1 MSAAGPTHLVFVYG
15 TLKRGQANHHW
26 LVGAEALGRT
36 RLQGLAMH
44 NVGPYPM
51 AVPVPAP
58 ATDAGNDPPPL
69 LHGELYRVDAAGLA
83 RLDLLEDVPNEYQRL
98 RRPLVNGQEVWV
110 YAGEP
115 EQAAHLPP
123 VPFGDW
129 GTTPVF
135 FPREADGAT
144 PEAVPAQRD
153 DGQWGVVMHL
163 GPEELE
169 GVGEALV
176 VVTGVFGERFWVVG
190 GVGDW
195 GR

>member
-1 MSAAGPTHLVFVYG
+1 MVFVYG

-51 AVPVPAP
+51 AVPLPAP
-58 ATDAGNDPPPL
+58 ATDAGNGLPPL
-69 LHGELYRVDAAGLA
+69 LHGELYRVDASGLA

-98 RRPLVNGQEVWV
+98 RRPLVNGQQVWV
-110 YAGEP
+110 YAGGP
-115 EQAAHLPP
+115 EQAAQLPP

-135 FPREADGAT
+135 FAREGDGAS
-144 PEAVPAQRD
+144 PAAVLAQRD
-153 DGQWGVVMHL
+153 DGQWGVVEHL

-169 GVGEALV
+169 GVGEELV
-176 VVTGVFGERFWVVG
+176 VVTGVFGERFSVVG
-190 GVGDW
+190 GVRD
-195 GR
+195 

>member
-1 MSAAGPTHLVFVYG
+1 
-15 TLKRGQANHHW
+15 
-26 LVGAEALGRT
+26 VGAEALGRT

-58 ATDAGNDPPPL
+58 ATDAATDPPPL

-115 EQAAHLPP
+115 EQAADIPP
-123 VPFGDW
+123 VPIDNLGN
-129 GTTPVF
+129 TPVLD
-135 FPREADGAT
+135 PREEEGT
-144 PEAVPAQRD
+144 SPEAVAAQLD
-153 DGQWGVVMHL
+153 N
-163 GPEELE
+163 
-169 GVGEALV
+169 GE
-176 VVTGVFGERFWVVG
+176 
-190 GVGDW
+190 
-195 GR
+195 

>member
-1 MSAAGPTHLVFVYG
+1 MSSAGPTHLVFVYG

-26 LVGAEALGRT
+26 LMGAEALGRT
-36 RLQGLAMH
+36 RLQGMAMH

-51 AVPVPAP
+51 AVPMPAP
-58 ATDAGNDPPPL
+58 ATEAASDPPPL

-98 RRPLVNGQEVWV
+98 RRPLVDGQEVWM
-110 YAGEP
+110 YAGET
-115 EQAAHLPP
+115 EQAAHLPL

-129 GTTPVF
+129 GSTPVF
-135 FPREADGAT
+135 FTPEATGAS

-153 DGQWGVVMHL
+153 DGQWGLVEHL

-169 GVGEALV
+169 GVGEELV

-190 GVGDW
+190 WVGD
-195 GR
+195 